1 MDRMTKKR
9 AGKRLGALTVTQR
22 QKGNGCP
29 ITDGEARQIIDYL
42 VAERGPAG
50 R

>member
-9 AGKRLGALTVTQR
+9 AGKRLGALTGTR
-22 QKGNGCP
+22 RRKGNGCT